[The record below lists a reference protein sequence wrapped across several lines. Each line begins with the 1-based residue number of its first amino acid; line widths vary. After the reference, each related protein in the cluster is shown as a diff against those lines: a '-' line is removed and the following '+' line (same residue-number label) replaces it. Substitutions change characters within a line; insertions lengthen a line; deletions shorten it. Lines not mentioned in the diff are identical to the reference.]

1 MVDIETGA
9 GTTTW
14 ATTTFSLEDVIMA
27 TIKNGTSVTE
37 TPCTTNG
44 DTGMLALIGTLTTII
59 CTCIAAIQG
68 RTKCSGSTQ
77 VSNLKSKEV
86 SVTGVTDD
94 FTNTTENI

>member
-1 MVDIETGA
+1 MVDTEAGA
-9 GTTTW
+9 GTITW

-27 TIKNGTSVTE
+27 TIKNGTLVTE
-37 TPCTTNG
+37 TSCTTNG

-59 CTCIAAIQG
+59 CTCTAATQG

-77 VSNLKSKEV
+77 VFNLKSKEV

-94 FTNTTENI
+94 FTNTTESI